1 MIYIYLV
8 IIENF
13 DRKHV
18 RCRFRLLRHV
28 EECTLGLNI
37 VLSVSSA
44 PARLLTMS
52 ETFAVELKSVV
63 KRYSEILAVD
73 NVDLTIKTGEI
84 FGLLGPNGS
93 GKSTT
98 LKMLLGLVQPDSGSV
113 NVLGVD
119 VQKDP
124 VAVKQQVGYVPES
137 PRLYEFLTGIEYL
150 DFIGDIYGMQTEEK
164 KNRITE
170 YLKALQLEGREGDMI
185 NGYSEGMKQKIAL
198 ISAFLHK
205 PKLLILDEPLNALDP
220 RSARIVKDFL
230 HKLKMQGV
238 TTIMST
244 HVLEIAQ
251 AVCDRVGIMYQGR
264 LLALGNM
271 NELRQMSKLPDSG
284 LEDIFLKLTGTDDI
298 RAVVEELLK

>member
-1 MIYIYLV
+1 M
-8 IIENF
+8 
-13 DRKHV
+13 
-18 RCRFRLLRHV
+18 RLQPEFASF
-28 EECTLGLNI
+28 EEFTLGLN
-37 VLSVSSA
+37 SVSSVSNA
-44 PARLLTMS
+44 TARLSTMS

-73 NVDLTIKTGEI
+73 NFDLTIKTGEI

-185 NGYSEGMKQKIAL
+185 TGYSEGMKQKVAL
-198 ISAFLHK
+198 ISAFLHR

-251 AVCDRVGIMYQGR
+251 AVCDRIGIMYQGR

-271 NELRQMSKLPDSG
+271 KELREMAKLPDSG

-298 RAVVEELLK
+298 RAVVEALAK

>member
-1 MIYIYLV
+1 MA
-8 IIENF
+8 
-13 DRKHV
+13 
-18 RCRFRLLRHV
+18 
-28 EECTLGLNI
+28 TNI
-37 VLSVSSA
+37 AV
-44 PARLLTMS
+44 
-52 ETFAVELKSVV
+52 AVELKGVV
-63 KRYSEILAVD
+63 KRYHEVLAV
-73 NVDLTIKTGEI
+73 NQLDLSINTGEI

-98 LKMLLGLVQPDSGSV
+98 LKMLLGLVTPTFGSIS
-113 NVLGVD
+113 VLGLD
-119 VQKDP
+119 VLKDA
-124 VAVKQQVGYVPES
+124 VAIKQQVGYVPES

-150 DFIGDIYGMQTEEK
+150 DFIGDIYGMGTEEK
-164 KNRITE
+164 KNRINE

-185 NGYSEGMKQKIAL
+185 NGYSEGMKQKVAL
-198 ISAFLHK
+198 ISAFLHR

-230 HKLKMQGV
+230 HKLKVQGV

-251 AVCDRVGIMYQGR
+251 AVCDRIGIMYQGR

>member
-1 MIYIYLV
+1 
-8 IIENF
+8 
-13 DRKHV
+13 
-18 RCRFRLLRHV
+18 
-28 EECTLGLNI
+28 
-37 VLSVSSA
+37 
-44 PARLLTMS
+44 MS
-52 ETFAVELKSVV
+52 YTSAVELKGVV

-73 NVDLTIKTGEI
+73 HVDLTIKVGEI

-113 NVLGVD
+113 TVLGTD

-124 VAVKQQVGYVPES
+124 VAVKQLLGYVPES
-137 PRLYEFLTGIEYL
+137 PHLYEFLTGIEYL
-150 DFIGDIYGMQTEEK
+150 DFIGDIYGMQTAEK
-164 KNRITE
+164 KNRINE

-185 NGYSEGMKQKIAL
+185 SSYSEGMKQKIAL
-198 ISAFLHK
+198 ISAFLHR

-230 HKLKMQGV
+230 HELKTQGV

-251 AVCDRVGIMYQGR
+251 ALCDRIGIMYNGR
-264 LLALGNM
+264 LLALGNIG
-271 NELRQMSKLPDSG
+271 ELRQMSKLPDSG
-284 LEDIFLKLTGTDDI
+284 LEDIFLALTGTGDI